1 MLMIK
6 NNETLLL
13 LLCISYTSVKKVRL
27 FKGKILILPRLSG
40 QMANTMMSVG
50 NEQRRSK
57 GKFVLQEKAL
67 LSQLFI
73 SRPSM
78 LLQQYHYFRWRC
90 LFVCL
95 FVFQYFAIIVWHI
108 LSHEVTN
115 KHTERKTF
123 ANVGKFQFMQPRN
136 ISTSTNVNLNFT

>member
-27 FKGKILILPRLSG
+27 LKGEILSLPRLSG

-57 GKFVLQEKAL
+57 GKFVLQRKGIVESTVHFKTINVIAAIPL
-67 LSQLFI
+67 I
-73 SRPSM
+73 S
-78 LLQQYHYFRWRC
+78 LA
-90 LFVCL
+90 LFVCFLLLLL
-95 FVFQYFAIIVWHI
+95 FCHNSLAY
-108 LSHEVTN
+108 L
-115 KHTERKTF
+115 K
-123 ANVGKFQFMQPRN
+123 P
-136 ISTSTNVNLNFT
+136 